1 MGFST
6 RLHILGDHVRRTKE
20 AIDSFSMSR
29 DCIKGVCGSFLRA
42 AVMFPWSILSC
53 FRVSYS
59 GSPSFTKLGPPLK
72 LCIKVSM
79 VWSAWAVVK
88 NDPFGEYLLEWGVG
102 SIFTLYWS
110 GYTVFLIVGR
120 FFMMYRGIVCVSFL
134 LSKVSRLLVPMLAI
148 QDNCMKISSSM
159 GVLKH
164 PG

>member
-79 VWSAWAVVK
+79 VWSARAVVK

-110 GYTVFLIVGR
+110 GYTVSLIVGR
-120 FFMMYRGIVCVSFL
+120 FFMMYRGIIYVSFL
-134 LSKVSRLLVPMLAI
+134 LSKDSRLLVPMLAI
-148 QDNCMKISSSM
+148 QDNCIKISSSV
-159 GVLKH
+159 GVLKQ

>member
-1 MGFST
+1 MGVLA
-6 RLHILGDHVRRTKE
+6 RLHILGDQVLRAKE

-29 DCIKGVCGSFLRA
+29 DCIKGVCGNFLRA
-42 AVMFPWSILSC
+42 AVTFPWSILSR

-59 GSPSFTKLGPPLK
+59 GSPSFTRLGPPLK

-79 VWSAWAVVK
+79 VWSARAVVK
-88 NDPFGEYLLEWGVG
+88 NEPFGEYLLEWGVG

-120 FFMMYRGIVCVSFL
+120 FFMMYKGIVYVSFL
-134 LSKVSRLLVPMLAI
+134 LSKDSRLLVPMLAI
-148 QDNCMKISSSM
+148 QDNCIKISSSM